1 MTYSMMYL
9 TGGDTVNDDQLL
21 LEGLVLELRR
31 GLLILSVLSQLKDKE
46 YGYSLIQKLQE
57 KQFVIEAG
65 TLYPLLRRLE
75 KQGLLESTWDLVDNR
90 QRRYYQISKAGEIL
104 YNQLKEEYKTLN
116 SSMMALLEGDN

>member
-9 TGGDTVNDDQLL
+9 TGGDTMNDDQLL

>member
-1 MTYSMMYL
+1 MMYL
-9 TGGDTVNDDQLL
+9 TGGDTMNDDQLL

-116 SSMMALLEGDN
+116 SSMMALLEGDNI